1 MTLNVIYSDAEY
13 IAQGF
18 RPDEVKDVKR
28 SDVLFNKRDEWTQEE
43 HDEYYR
49 LIKKLKL

>member
-13 IAQGF
+13 LAQGF
-18 RPDEVKDVKR
+18 RPEDVKR